1 LGVLS
6 KALRQSKQAMKIQ
19 LGDVCYAHFPL
30 EEDNSKYIDRPVII
44 VVAEE
49 PEVTII
55 KVTKTA
61 PRKSDPYDVSIQHF
75 RTAGLKY
82 PSTARVS
89 KVITIDASQILGKV
103 GKLHSDDLEKVIQK
117 LIEFTNK

>member
-1 LGVLS
+1 
-6 KALRQSKQAMKIQ
+6 MKLQ

-30 EEDNSKYIDRPVII
+30 EENNSKYIDRPVII

-61 PRKSDPYDVSIQHF
+61 PRKNDPYDVPIQHF
-75 RTAGLKY
+75 KDAGLKY

-89 KVITIDASQILGKV
+89 KVITVDDSQILSKV
-103 GKLHSDDLEKVIQK
+103 GQLHVDDLEKIIQK
-117 LIEFTNK
+117 LIEFSSQ